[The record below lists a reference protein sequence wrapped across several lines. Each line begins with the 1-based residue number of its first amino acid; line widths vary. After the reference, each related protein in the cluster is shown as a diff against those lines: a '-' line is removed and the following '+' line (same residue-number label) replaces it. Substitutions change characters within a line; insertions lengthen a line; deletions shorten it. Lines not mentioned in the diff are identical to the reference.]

1 MASKPAPALLVAA
14 AFLALHFVPLLV
26 SSSPNL
32 IPGRSSDLDGWIL
45 QNMKE
50 YDERKAERMS
60 QKDAPGTHF
69 DSGLAVAEDSVRII
83 RVKKDGTGE
92 FRTVTDAVKSI
103 PSGNRRR
110 VVVWIGG
117 GEYREKI
124 LVDVT
129 KPYVTFYGDEID
141 VPLITYDGTASKY
154 GTWNSATVAVEADYF
169 MAVNIAF
176 VVS

>member
-1 MASKPAPALLVAA
+1 
-14 AFLALHFVPLLV
+14 
-26 SSSPNL
+26 
-32 IPGRSSDLDGWIL
+32 
-45 QNMKE
+45 MKE

-60 QKDAPGTHF
+60 QSDAPGTHF
-69 DSGLAVAEDSVRII
+69 DSGLAVAEDAARII
-83 RVKKDGTGE
+83 RVKKDGTGD

-110 VVVWIGG
+110 VVVWISG

-129 KPYVTFYGDEID
+129 KPYVTFYGDKID

-176 VVS
+176 VVSTLDVM